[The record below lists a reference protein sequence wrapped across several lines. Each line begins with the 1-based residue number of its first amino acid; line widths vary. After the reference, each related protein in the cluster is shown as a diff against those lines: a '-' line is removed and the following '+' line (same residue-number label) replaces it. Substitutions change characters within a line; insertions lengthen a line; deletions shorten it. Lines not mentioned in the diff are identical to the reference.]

1 MVSESKSIDITDM
14 EMDQERREFLEG
26 VFKGPL
32 LKLKDT
38 LLMMASLTDRNLT
51 LAINSYLERDE
62 GKAAIV
68 EAEDAVIDKLEMDVD
83 DMVVTYVS
91 THGPMATA
99 CRVALSASKISESL
113 ENIADQS
120 VTIARRS
127 RQLCQLPEI
136 EAGVDIPKMSK
147 MAIAMMRESITSFVE
162 VDPERA
168 MRIKEK
174 DREVDALNESYEERL
189 NEIMAGSPEVVQP
202 CTHTLLICRS
212 LERAADYAK
221 SIAADVVFLYTAKDI
236 RHGKNNI

>member
-1 MVSESKSIDITDM
+1 M
-14 EMDQERREFLEG
+14 EMDETRIEYLQG
-26 VFKGPL
+26 IFKGPL

-38 LLMMASLTDRNLT
+38 LLMMASLTDRNMT
-51 LAINSYLERDE
+51 LAVNSYLERDE

-127 RQLCQLPEI
+127 RQLCQLPELD
-136 EAGVDIPKMSK
+136 AGADIPKMAKLTVS
-147 MAIAMMRESITSFVE
+147 MIRDSISAFVE
-162 VDPERA
+162 VNPEKARL
-168 MRIKEK
+168 IKSRDK
-174 DREVDALNESYEERL
+174 EVDALNDMYETQL
-189 NEIMAGSPEVVQP
+189 NQIMEAKPDLVQS
-202 CTHTLLICRS
+202 CTHTMLICRS
-212 LERAADYAK
+212 LERSADYAK
-221 SIAADVVFLYTAKDI
+221 NIAEDVVFLYTAQDI
-236 RHGKNNI
+236 RHGTNKI